1 MGKKHEQTNK
11 HKIII
16 LCGQSGSGKDTLATK
31 LVNNHFHRVITNTTR
46 PPRNGEVDGVDYN
59 FITDLDFYALIAQN
73 KMIEY
78 RKYNT
83 EFGTWYYGSS
93 VNNIDLTKHDYVV
106 ILTLDAIPKYIDKF
120 GKENCIVF
128 YIDCPKSIREKRAQ
142 ARDPKGF
149 NQDEWDR
156 RVIADKIDFAN
167 EKIIKLCDFKIANYE
182 RPIREVVGE
191 ILKDIKM
198 WKNG

>member
-1 MGKKHEQTNK
+1 MGKKHEQTYK

-16 LCGQSGSGKDTLATK
+16 LCGMSASGKDTIAQK
-31 LVNNHFHRVITNTTR
+31 LINGHFYKVITNTTR
-46 PPRNGEVDGVDYN
+46 PPRIGEVNGKDYN
-59 FITDLDFYALIAQN
+59 FLNETQFFDLINDG

-83 EFGTWYYGSS
+83 EFGIWYYGSS

-106 ILTLDAIPKYIDKF
+106 ILTLDAIPKYVDFF

-128 YIDCPKSIREKRAQ
+128 YIDCPRGIREKRAKS
-142 ARDPKGF
+142 RGSF
-149 NQDEWDR
+149 NQDEWNR
-156 RVIADKIDFAN
+156 RVVADKVDFAN
-167 EKIIKLCDFKIANYE
+167 DKIIKLCDFKIANYE
-182 RPIREVVGE
+182 RPIRSVMDE